1 MHDEALYTVTVREM
15 ELRPFSCGLEIKTP
29 RQYLSGTNG

>member
-15 ELRPFSCGLEIKTP
+15 ELRPFSYGLEIKTP